1 MIIISTFVITYDK
14 SVRFVIYCTVLFV
27 EKGDSTKNRHLDPI
41 CEKWGIY
48 QKTLSTKVKVLED
61 NLVKTNSV
69 EERIRRDR
77 PPARTSQAERKKKVN
92 EWNKQ
97 ATRQVPLIHP

>member
-14 SVRFVIYCTVLFV
+14 SIYCTVLFV

>member
-1 MIIISTFVITYDK
+1 MHSLTGIKAFS
-14 SVRFVIYCTVLFV
+14 VLFV
-27 EKGDSTKNRHLDPI
+27 EKGDSTKNRHVDPI
-41 CEKWGIY
+41 CEKWGTY
-48 QKTLSTKVKVLED
+48 QKTLSTKVKVLKD
-61 NLVKTNSV
+61 NLEKTNSV